1 MKCIFIHRNMIIF
14 ILNNTPFR
22 LTKLNCSVF
31 SKKILLCDH
40 CCFV

>member
-1 MKCIFIHRNMIIF
+1 MIIF

-31 SKKILLCDH
+31 SKKILLMRSLLFCLT
-40 CCFV
+40 FA